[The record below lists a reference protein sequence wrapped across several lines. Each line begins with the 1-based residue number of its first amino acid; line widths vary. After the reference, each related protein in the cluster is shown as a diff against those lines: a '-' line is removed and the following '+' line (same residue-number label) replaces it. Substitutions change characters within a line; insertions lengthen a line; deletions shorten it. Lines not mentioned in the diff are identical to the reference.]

1 MSMDKMR
8 KSKHVAM
15 QPKRKPAK
23 HITDRLMLLPPAKPS
38 MSAWLAYATQRQH
51 AIDLEDFDNFC
62 KTH

>member
-1 MSMDKMR
+1 MDKMR
-8 KSKHVAM
+8 KSKHVAV
-15 QPKRKPAK
+15 QPKSKRKLAK
-23 HITDRLMLLPPAKPS
+23 HNTDRLVLLPPAKPS

>member
-23 HITDRLMLLPPAKPS
+23 HINDRLVLLPPAKPS

>member
-15 QPKRKPAK
+15 RPKRKLAK
-23 HITDRLMLLPPAKPS
+23 HNTDRLVLLPPAKPS

-62 KTH
+62 KPH

>member
-15 QPKRKPAK
+15 QPKRKLAK
-23 HITDRLMLLPPAKPS
+23 HNTDRLVLLPPAKPS

-62 KTH
+62 KTY